1 MRRSTTRESGA
12 MTAIQDAPTK
22 VISPSKLSHV
32 VFRTRPENAA
42 KMAEFWEFFVG
53 GKKVFQSDLLTLIAY
68 DDEHHRIAIVPIP
81 VVGPKHVSFTFNTL
95 QELLLSYR
103 QRKAAGVTPVW
114 CVHHG
119 PTISM
124 YYRDPDGNYI
134 EVQVDVFETGEEAVA
149 YMSGEEYQANP
160 LGVDY
165 DPEEIIAALEKG
177 EDPKKFLRR
186 PGGREPRSFDT
197 VPLLD

>member
-1 MRRSTTRESGA
+1 

-81 VVGPKHVSFTFNTL
+81 VVGPKVKLTSGLDVYSVHPLPQQHSFL
-95 QELLLSYR
+95 
-103 QRKAAGVTPVW
+103 
-114 CVHHG
+114 C
-119 PTISM
+119 
-124 YYRDPDGNYI
+124 
-134 EVQVDVFETGEEAVA
+134 
-149 YMSGEEYQANP
+149 
-160 LGVDY
+160 LG
-165 DPEEIIAALEKG
+165 
-177 EDPKKFLRR
+177 
-186 PGGREPRSFDT
+186 
-197 VPLLD
+197 